1 MRHSEFQQW
10 LRNLPTISLA
20 PERDALARSK
30 RVEKF
35 EGDLDEHFANDR
47 MAALLARLTYSR
59 EDERSGREPRHS
71 ITFSTDANIREG
83 TAALAGAVRLYL
95 RFRDDVSD
103 STDPLPPRP
112 SAPVSVVPGPRGYP
126 IGDGEETLSLDTVLT
141 KRDLAAKFARCAR
154 TWERAYQHSGSEA
167 LGKASS
173 PSQ

>member
-103 STDPLPPRP
+103 STDP
-112 SAPVSVVPGPRGYP
+112 SAASISSGLRCSRT
-126 IGDGEETLSLDTVLT
+126 ERLSHWGWRRNT
-141 KRDLAAKFARCAR
+141 KLRH
-154 TWERAYQHSGSEA
+154 RAYKTRLSREIRQMRPH
-167 LGKASS
+167 LGAGV
-173 PSQ
+173 PAFWL